1 MARKHFEEYYKKI
14 KIQYHE
20 LLSLVKEAGQL
31 TGENA
36 VDPQTIKN
44 LEMVLQPVK
53 NSYMSLAYV
62 EYLLNLPKN
71 KKVEERNRRQFES
84 KLRSIDPKFLGDS
97 TIKENEK
104 SLSDVHE
111 VIDKEMRWYSLTQ
124 THYAKCFTLLD
135 RNESDWVEDSEALDN
150 SNEDIIE
157 SSYYNGDY
165 RLLLS
170 ADLDKD
176 IYTLEITE
184 E

>member
-1 MARKHFEEYYKKI
+1 MARKHFEEYYNKI

-71 KKVEERNRRQFES
+71 KN
-84 KLRSIDPKFLGDS
+84 PKFLGDS

-111 VIDKEMRWYSLTQ
+111 VIDKEMR
-124 THYAKCFTLLD
+124 
-135 RNESDWVEDSEALDN
+135 
-150 SNEDIIE
+150 
-157 SSYYNGDY
+157 
-165 RLLLS
+165 
-170 ADLDKD
+170 
-176 IYTLEITE
+176 
-184 E
+184 

>member
-1 MARKHFEEYYKKI
+1 MARKHFEEYYNKI

-44 LEMVLQPVK
+44 LETVLQPVK

-111 VIDKEMRWYSLTQ
+111 VIDKEM
-124 THYAKCFTLLD
+124 K
-135 RNESDWVEDSEALDN
+135 
-150 SNEDIIE
+150 
-157 SSYYNGDY
+157 
-165 RLLLS
+165 
-170 ADLDKD
+170 
-176 IYTLEITE
+176 
-184 E
+184 